1 MQGVNLVRNLLASF
15 GAEMKGL
22 DNSFRGDTYNKTY
35 TANAYDIQAVDE
47 NIKRKFNIQAPK
59 KEIYQEPIF
68 YQEPIIQQQIYQ
80 EPKMSVEDQ
89 AAKYLGRQP
98 AVKQEVVQKDNS
110 LEVTLNNALQPI
122 LEKLEVLAFLQG
134 QTVQTLEK
142 LIVMVSD
149 EPQQPVFEEIE
160 EKYPEVEVYQPD
172 VTTTMVEEEL

>member
-1 MQGVNLVRNLLASF
+1 MQGVNSVRNLLASF

-47 NIKRKFNIQAPK
+47 NIKRKFNIQVPK
-59 KEIYQEPIF
+59 KEI

-110 LEVTLNNALQPI
+110 LEVTLNKALQPI

-134 QTVQTLEK
+134 QMVQTLEK
-142 LIVMVSD
+142 LIILVSD
-149 EPQQPVFEEIE
+149 EPQARAPEEIE
-160 EKYPEVEVYQPD
+160 EEYPELEVYQPD
-172 VTTTMVEEEL
+172 VTSTVIEEEL